1 LAGHRDIA
9 NRTPLKTPTS
19 FNTSQYTWHDPI
31 LLKTKIKC
39 KPSQGGIT
47 HKYGSPLSHLKRL
60 ELPYEEPHLGSQ
72 ECNIIEAS
80 ARSEHVE
87 SIK

>member
-1 LAGHRDIA
+1 MTRSH
-9 NRTPLKTPTS
+9 PLEDKDQVQT
-19 FNTSQYTWHDPI
+19 
-31 LLKTKIKC
+31 C

-47 HKYGSPLSHLKRL
+47 RKYGSLLSHLKRL